1 MPDREKAC
9 GATSSRRHGTGI
21 TRPSKSSR
29 PPPLIA
35 QLAEIRPDIAFIG
48 TNGVSGDFG
57 LSTPDELEAQVKQA
71 MVGRARLAVVLVD
84 SSKHDDEAL
93 QRFAALDEVDVLITD
108 APPGPALAVALD
120 EAEVE
125 VRVA

>member
-1 MPDREKAC
+1 
-9 GATSSRRHGTGI
+9 
-21 TRPSKSSR
+21 
-29 PPPLIA
+29 
-35 QLAEIRPDIAFIG
+35 
-48 TNGVSGDFG
+48 
-57 LSTPDELEAQVKQA
+57 
-71 MVGRARLAVVLVD
+71 MVDRARLAVVIVD

-108 APPGPALAVALD
+108 APPGPALSVALD